1 MTARITPFSVKITP
15 FSAGSPRSEDQE
27 SHDSPIWVKCR
38 PLWVK
43 SRPIVDPEYPP
54 TGSAGMDTKMRQT
67 IPGHLAGEYR
77 RTGAGVA
84 DLRRSRNRRD
94 EVKVMKVQMPT
105 VECL

>member
-1 MTARITPFSVKITP
+1 MHTVKFSIAPNYTLYGFRQKYTLQDDARITPFSVKITP
-15 FSAGSPRSEDQE
+15 FSASSPRSEDQE

-67 IPGHLAGEYR
+67 IPGHLAREYR
-77 RTGAGVA
+77 RAYSQRG
-84 DLRRSRNRRD
+84 
-94 EVKVMKVQMPT
+94 
-105 VECL
+105 